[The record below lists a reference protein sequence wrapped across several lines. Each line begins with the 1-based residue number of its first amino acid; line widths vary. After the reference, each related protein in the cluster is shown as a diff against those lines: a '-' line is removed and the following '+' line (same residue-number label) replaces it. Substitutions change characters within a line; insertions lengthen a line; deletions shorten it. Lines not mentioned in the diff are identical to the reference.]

1 MDSVTV
7 PFGPHHARALILMAT
22 QLLSEYEREYI
33 VAGVNQDL
41 REDGRN
47 CRDYRHFSLRT
58 GVVSNTSG
66 SARIQLVSSGSG
78 CFIF

>member
-1 MDSVTV
+1 MPTAHVVCRSSQ
-7 PFGPHHARALILMAT
+7 GGMAT
-22 QLLSEYEREYI
+22 QLLSKYERDYI

-47 CRDYRHFSLRT
+47 CRDYRHFFLST

-66 SARIQLVSSGSG
+66 SARIQLVSP
-78 CFIF
+78 I